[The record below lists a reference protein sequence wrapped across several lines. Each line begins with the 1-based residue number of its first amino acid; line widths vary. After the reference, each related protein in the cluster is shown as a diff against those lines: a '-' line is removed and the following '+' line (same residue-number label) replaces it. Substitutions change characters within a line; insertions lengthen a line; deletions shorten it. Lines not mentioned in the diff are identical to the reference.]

1 VEVKGVQSHLTPPTP
16 CDFAVSRSS
25 HHPACLRSARYEL
38 VSGPSTPATDK
49 LRHVEALIE
58 AHGRTNPV
66 SDLIGMEP
74 HVLHGAHARIGKREL
89 KLGARYPFTLAI
101 DAGSVTRDSSHA
113 LVRHFASLKRMRSI
127 AGRALGCA

>member
-1 VEVKGVQSHLTPPTP
+1 M
-16 CDFAVSRSS
+16 
-25 HHPACLRSARYEL
+25 AR
-38 VSGPSTPATDK
+38 T
-49 LRHVEALIE
+49 HV
-58 AHGRTNPV
+58 
-66 SDLIGMEP
+66 
-74 HVLHGAHARIGKREL
+74 IGKREL